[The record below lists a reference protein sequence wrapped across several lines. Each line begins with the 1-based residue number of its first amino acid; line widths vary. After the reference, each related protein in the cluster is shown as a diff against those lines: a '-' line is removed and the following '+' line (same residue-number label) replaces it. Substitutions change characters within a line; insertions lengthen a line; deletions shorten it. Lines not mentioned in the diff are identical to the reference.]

1 MKKKYLFILVIS
13 LGYSQTASVITSNAR
28 GSAASI
34 SYAENGSSTITTV
47 ISTDTDNSSVSPT
60 WTARD
65 IATNV
70 VGAYGVYAADM
81 DGDGDIDIL
90 SASHLDDTIAW
101 YENNGASDPS
111 WSKSVITTSAD
122 GALSVY
128 AADMD
133 GDGDMDII
141 SGSYSDNTVAWY
153 ENNGASDP
161 SWSKSVIT
169 TSADGL
175 KSIYAADMDGDGDM
189 DIISASFFDNT
200 IAWYENN
207 GTSDPIWTAQDIAIS
222 ANGARSAYAA
232 DMDGDG
238 DMDIVSASSKDYTI
252 AWYENNGASDPSW
265 TAQDITTSASE
276 AIWIYAAD
284 MDGDG
289 DMDIVSAS
297 RNDDT
302 IAWYEN
308 NGASDPSW
316 SKSVITTSADL
327 VYCVYAM
334 DIDGDGD
341 MDIISASHLDD
352 TIAWYENNGA
362 SDPSWSKSVITTSAD
377 GAYGV
382 YAADMDG
389 DGDLDIISASSGDS
403 TIAWYEQGKGYSPT
417 DITLS
422 SNSINENES
431 SGTIIGTLSSTD
443 IDSGDSHI
451 YTLVNGTGSMNNS
464 SFSISD
470 ASLQTSTTF
479 DYETKSSYNIRIRTT
494 DSEGLACE
502 KAFTIA
508 ITDVDEI
515 QPVPLISSNFS
526 SHTNIDT
533 IPVTV
538 TFSEPVFGF
547 DNSDV
552 LIENALMISFEGE
565 DSIYA
570 MDIIPTNLEDIK
582 ISIPMQACQDATGNL
597 NEGAFFII
605 SYSELG
611 IDKILI
617 PSEFGIENIFP
628 NPFNPVIR
636 IVFGL
641 PEMTSFKLTVYNI
654 SGRQVA
660 MLFNG
665 SKMPGYHSIEWNAS
679 DLSSGVY
686 FVHMMSDEIT
696 HTQKLFLIK

>member
-1 MKKKYLFILVIS
+1 
-13 LGYSQTASVITSNAR
+13 
-28 GSAASI
+28 
-34 SYAENGSSTITTV
+34 
-47 ISTDTDNSSVSPT
+47 
-60 WTARD
+60 
-65 IATNV
+65 
-70 VGAYGVYAADM
+70 
-81 DGDGDIDIL
+81 
-90 SASHLDDTIAW
+90 
-101 YENNGASDPS
+101 DPS

-222 ANGARSAYAA
+222 ANGARSA
-232 DMDGDG
+232 
-238 DMDIVSASSKDYTI
+238 
-252 AWYENNGASDPSW
+252 
-265 TAQDITTSASE
+265 
-276 AIWIYAAD
+276 YAAD

-679 DLSSGVY
+679 ELSSGVY